1 MAIDADAELI
11 ARHTR
16 TTTVT
21 DPLQQTTQLT
31 HDTAGRLLQVR
42 GAALG
47 GPTLAQTLTYDA
59 DGNLASATDA
69 RHQATRFAY
78 DERGNLIRR
87 TDPAGHVQEQRYD
100 SANRLTAQTQYT
112 TPDPDGARLMA
123 EHAADHATPSD
134 AELAADEGVSAFLDA
149 SRDAFVDWL
158 STMGSDPHA
167 ARPGVVGVRPSTPAP
182 AAAAQAVAS

>member
-1 MAIDADAELI
+1 MSLIHFVTQVHHLPELEL
-11 ARHTR
+11 
-16 TTTVT
+16 
-21 DPLQQTTQLT
+21 DPPAL
-31 HDTAGRLLQVR
+31 DAGRSADEADYAEEHAAEQLAAEM
-42 GAALG
+42 AALRAAA
-47 GPTLAQTLTYDA
+47 PPV
-59 DGNLASATDA
+59 
-69 RHQATRFAY
+69 
-78 DERGNLIRR
+78 E
-87 TDPAGHVQEQRYD
+87 
-100 SANRLTAQTQYT
+100 
-112 TPDPDGARLMA
+112 PDPDGARLMM